1 MFIPT
6 ACCYLV
12 SVILLNNNNTKLL
25 NYKAAL
31 IIPLKNQKLVT
42 IRQAE
47 IADAEGLLQCIKA
60 YIPESSYIPK
70 LEQEITLSIE
80 QERAWINSF
89 LISDNSLLLVA
100 EYNNQIIG
108 NIDLTG
114 SKRKAMEHTAV
125 IGMGLLKAW
134 RNVGLGTQ
142 LLQFIIEWAKE
153 NEVLELIWLQVY
165 TQNELALKVYRRV
178 GFEENG
184 VIKGFFKQNNTYFD
198 NLTMSLKVK

>member
-1 MFIPT
+1 
-6 ACCYLV
+6 
-12 SVILLNNNNTKLL
+12 
-25 NYKAAL
+25 
-31 IIPLKNQKLVT
+31 
-42 IRQAE
+42 
-47 IADAEGLLQCIKA
+47 
-60 YIPESSYIPK
+60 
-70 LEQEITLSIE
+70 
-80 QERAWINSF
+80 
-89 LISDNSLLLVA
+89 
-100 EYNNQIIG
+100 
-108 NIDLTG
+108 
-114 SKRKAMEHTAV
+114 
-125 IGMGLLKAW
+125 MGLLKAW